1 MYLCRKY
8 KTLNTSL
15 GKYGFHLFYFIHRIG
30 NIHKHEEANVERQI
44 FGEVGAYKDAATA
57 R

>member
-1 MYLCRKY
+1 MY
-8 KTLNTSL
+8 
-15 GKYGFHLFYFIHRIG
+15 YFIHRIG